1 MCASYHSDHNFF
13 FQTFPFRLYK
23 FWLNIFIKNYDDF
36 VELRMQQYE
45 DACEAAYQVTE
56 NEHEL
61 ILRSADVI
69 AMTTTCASRY
79 RHVLRNIQPKVV
91 VIEEAAEVLEA
102 HVISSLVKETQHCI
116 LIGDHQQL
124 RPNPSVYN
132 LANDFN
138 LDLSLFERMV
148 RINMECPTLNIQHR
162 MRPQISL
169 PLRHIY
175 PELRD
180 HESVTKY
187 EIIKGVQH
195 NMFFINHSNPERSI
209 GKFKSKANLHEAKF
223 IKSLC
228 LYFLQQGYD
237 PGQITVLTGYSGQL
251 MELRS
256 LMPRDIFEGVKVT
269 CVDNFQG
276 EENDIIL
283 LSLVRSN
290 PRGII
295 GFLKTENRVCVSL
308 SRAKKGF
315 YVIGNFDLLASQCSL
330 WGSIIEDVKAQGCFG
345 TSLSLVC
352 QNHPDTVVEVSS
364 AKDFDLVP
372 EGGCEKIC
380 GYYLACGHICEA
392 YCHPYDLEHEEYV
405 CHKLCLQN
413 SCELLEHK
421 CEVRC
426 HYGAP
431 CPPCVIPVERKFQ
444 ICGHTYPLPCSN
456 NPEETPCP
464 APCDNTLSCGHTCP
478 NRCGEKCIARE
489 MCVAEVNKTLP
500 CGHTQTVECNKNV
513 KDAVCENKCD
523 TQLECGHICQGSC
536 ARCFR
541 GSFHIKCEQDCLNQ
555 LTCLHSCTS
564 KCGQQCRPCQ
574 RISCVAKDESNIV
587 DQSNTHCTNHREK
600 SVLILGNPCDEK
612 CEFTLRCKHRCSSSC
627 GEKCFCM
634 ICVYQLNDQEE
645 YDQDETCVLLDCGH
659 YFPLPII
666 DDIFLDTYNEPLQPL
681 ILPGCPKCGVMI
693 RKVKRYQYYITQ
705 FRDDIKKV
713 EQFKSEQTS
722 NRVTKIA
729 NKAYEICQ
737 TLAGKLNEY
746 LKKKIYLLGIS
757 EYHRKDLESI
767 IKATSLDEF
776 RKGLDLRY
784 LVRSL
789 SKSWVLLLVERLV
802 QCRTS
807 LVEVYR
813 IYNQAVLLEYMYK
826 VFVQLNAVGRL
837 DGQEMALHN
846 ELNDILRRSMNY
858 DLSLQQCR
866 DLMLR
871 AEVTFL
877 RLQLIL
883 CRRSIKSSLRSRRG
897 STQTGQALAII
908 KSLLKII
915 RDETVDEET
924 YSSMI
929 PVIFTLSQKFNVKIV
944 NSGRLK
950 IVGNT
955 YEKTLREWF
964 KCSKKHLFSPTSKID
979 DVTCPLCEK
988 YDLSE
993 SSQSSSGYVSL
1004 RASNNEYDS
1013 SGLSCELTSSPDSI
1027 SPDDSTDNKSYMNM
1041 RNRKVDVN
1049 DLATRLNQELKIQ
1062 HS

>member
-1 MCASYHSDHNFF
+1 M
-13 FQTFPFRLYK
+13 
-23 FWLNIFIKNYDDF
+23 
-36 VELRMQQYE
+36 
-45 DACEAAYQVTE
+45 
-56 NEHEL
+56 
-61 ILRSADVI
+61 
-69 AMTTTCASRY
+69 
-79 RHVLRNIQPKVV
+79 
-91 VIEEAAEVLEA
+91 
-102 HVISSLVKETQHCI
+102 
-116 LIGDHQQL
+116 
-124 RPNPSVYN
+124 
-132 LANDFN
+132 
-138 LDLSLFERMV
+138 
-148 RINMECPTLNIQHR
+148 
-162 MRPQISL
+162 
-169 PLRHIY
+169 
-175 PELRD
+175 
-180 HESVTKY
+180 
-187 EIIKGVQH
+187 
-195 NMFFINHSNPERSI
+195 
-209 GKFKSKANLHEAKF
+209 
-223 IKSLC
+223 
-228 LYFLQQGYD
+228 
-237 PGQITVLTGYSGQL
+237 
-251 MELRS
+251 
-256 LMPRDIFEGVKVT
+256 
-269 CVDNFQG
+269 
-276 EENDIIL
+276 
-283 LSLVRSN
+283 
-290 PRGII
+290 
-295 GFLKTENRVCVSL
+295 
-308 SRAKKGF
+308 
-315 YVIGNFDLLASQCSL
+315 
-330 WGSIIEDVKAQGCFG
+330 
-345 TSLSLVC
+345 
-352 QNHPDTVVEVSS
+352 
-364 AKDFDLVP
+364 
-372 EGGCEKIC
+372 
-380 GYYLACGHICEA
+380 
-392 YCHPYDLEHEEYV
+392 
-405 CHKLCLQN
+405 
-413 SCELLEHK
+413 
-421 CEVRC
+421 
-426 HYGAP
+426 
-431 CPPCVIPVERKFQ
+431 
-444 ICGHTYPLPCSN
+444 
-456 NPEETPCP
+456 
-464 APCDNTLSCGHTCP
+464 
-478 NRCGEKCIARE
+478 
-489 MCVAEVNKTLP
+489 
-500 CGHTQTVECNKNV
+500 
-513 KDAVCENKCD
+513 
-523 TQLECGHICQGSC
+523 
-536 ARCFR
+536 
-541 GSFHIKCEQDCLNQ
+541 
-555 LTCLHSCTS
+555 
-564 KCGQQCRPCQ
+564 
-574 RISCVAKDESNIV
+574 

-659 YFPLPII
+659 YFPLTII

-737 TLAGKLNEY
+737 TLAEKLNEY